1 MPLERRV
8 SSGVGSEWA
17 ANKSIIASVLAK
29 RRDEYT
35 REEEAYLNT
44 LPAAVLIERG
54 IPYERV
60 EIIPLASVL
69 TEQSLVD
76 DEHARDLGNSMLG
89 RRGQLSP
96 IVVRA
101 RFDESGRIVY
111 DIVDGFHR
119 SNGAKGTGKD
129 DIEANVM
136 YHCSDEEM
144 YDLRILAASS
154 VRSVQFPRLVEWMTR
169 SFQTTLWAQ
178 QGMTIAQAFGYAVSR
193 STFSSSSPDVQ
204 ADMAELQN
212 WVRAKCQLWGHGI
225 PSVFQLLTLNM
236 RAEPGLMRAIRS
248 VGGGRDRTGVVTK
261 GKLAAIAD
269 LFPGERNHRLQVLI
283 MEVVLQRRYNARET
297 EVYAARV
304 RGKIQSSMTE
314 PQIRKLLARIRLD
327 QIPEQEDRF
336 SEEDDSSVQ
345 PYQESRSQARV
356 AAQKKPA
363 AAARDYDWEADDA
376 AAEQV
381 DPWDMLEPTDDELE
395 EIEGNKRRSSVQDY
409 SVQAALTPGVLGR
422 GNQNSLSALKARIL
436 DLEATLERA
445 SRETGSS
452 DRWWQ
457 TAVYLSPVERD
468 IMEGLF
474 EKGLDFDHYIRS
486 QRLTAF
492 QAITLI
498 QSAFKKHR
506 LAGSFRHSDNT

>member
-44 LPAAVLIERG
+44 LPAAVLIDRD

-314 PQIRKLLARIRLD
+314 PQIRKLLAGIRHD
-327 QIPEQEDRF
+327 EVQESGDR
-336 SEEDDSSVQ
+336 SSVLVEGPPQ
-345 PYQESRSQARV
+345 TR
-356 AAQKKPA
+356 AAEQKKPPA
-363 AAARDYDWEADDA
+363 TTRDYDLEADEGV
-376 AAEQV
+376 EQA
-381 DPWDMLEPTDDELE
+381 DPWDMLEPTDEDLE
-395 EIEGNKRRSSVQDY
+395 VIEGHKKGGATRNIVQ
-409 SVQAALTPGVLGR
+409 VRLTPGVLGR

-436 DLEATLERA
+436 DLEETLERA

-457 TAVYLSPVERD
+457 TAVYLSPVERE

-474 EKGLDFDHYIRS
+474 GKGLDFDYYIHS
-486 QRLTAF
+486 KRLTAF
-492 QAITLI
+492 QAIAFI

-506 LAGSFRHSDNT
+506 LAGSFRHSDNI